1 MSVARAQEE
10 VSSREFVEWIAW
22 EEMEPVCEERM
33 DLRFAWLMD
42 TIASSAG
49 AKRAKI
55 GESFLRAMD
64 FANSGQSQQTAEQM
78 KAVLMG
84 FTKQVTVMA
93 NG

>member
-10 VSSREFVEWIAW
+10 VSSREFVEWVVW
-22 EEMEPVCEERM
+22 DEMEPVGEERM

-64 FANSGQSQQTAEQM
+64 FEKPARPQQTADQM

-84 FTKQVTVMA
+84 FTKQVTAMA

>member
-10 VSSREFVEWIAW
+10 VSSREFVEWVAW
-22 EEMEPVCEERM
+22 DEMEPVAEERM

-49 AKRAKI
+49 AKHAKI
-55 GESFLRAMD
+55 GENFLQAMD
-64 FANSGQSQQTAEQM
+64 FDKPARSQQTAEQV

-84 FTKQVTVMA
+84 FTNQVQAMA